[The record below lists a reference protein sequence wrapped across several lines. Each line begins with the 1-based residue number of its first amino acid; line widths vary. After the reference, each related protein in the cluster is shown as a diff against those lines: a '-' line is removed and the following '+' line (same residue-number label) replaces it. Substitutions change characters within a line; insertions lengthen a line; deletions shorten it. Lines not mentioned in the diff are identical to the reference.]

1 MVGEDR
7 LSTLSTCASSER
19 PREAGIELID
29 PGGPVE
35 RKDRFGGLRTPQHT
49 ELGSEGK
56 KLSTSRLS
64 ESRSGMAGAVAR
76 AVAADSTAA
85 SARVLSGKKK
95 KFKKDLTVRRNKILG
110 GICKIT
116 VSHVSNLTSVV
127 TE

>member
-1 MVGEDR
+1 MVRWKGRTD
-7 LSTLSTCASSER
+7 SADSEH
-19 PREAGIELID
+19 
-29 PGGPVE
+29 
-35 RKDRFGGLRTPQHT
+35 PQPT
-49 ELGSEGK
+49 VLGSEGK

-85 SARVLSGKKK
+85 SVRVLSGKKK
-95 KFKKDLTVRRNKILG
+95 VKKDLTVRRNKILG